1 MTTRTSAPDTDGGT
15 AAAEETVAIL
25 AAGTGRWLGL
35 HAGRLDS
42 PAGRAE
48 LPVTPR
54 VKALLQLALLC
65 RCWQKAAP
73 DDNALEP
80 VLAVVEHA
88 WRRPDFPHLL
98 AHSPDSARPFGL
110 IWAALAPAGS
120 VTDARRGVLD
130 RLSADGYLTPRRKSP
145 YLHLG
150 TRFYAELAGLGHE
163 LAPYGE
169 LYACSML
176 ARAEDVPVAE
186 LDVCQV
192 TDTVF
197 YLSDYGF
204 RDTCLDAED
213 RERALRVVER
223 LTEHCVREDAWEYAA
238 KLLLAQHC
246 LGSDPLRTPSG
257 TAALGM
263 LAGARSPDGSLPG
276 KTARGQAPGSAP
288 PQQYFRWAYQPTLVT
303 ALTTLLLAYGRRPH
317 PVPTTA
323 PPTARRTR

>member
-1 MTTRTSAPDTDGGT
+1 MTTRTSDPDAGGGT

-25 AAGTGRWLGL
+25 SEGTGRWLGL

-65 RCWQKAAP
+65 RCWRKAAP
-73 DDNALEP
+73 DDLALAP
-80 VLAVVEHA
+80 VLAVVERA
-88 WRRPDFPHLL
+88 WRRPDFPRLL
-98 AHSPDSARPFGL
+98 THSPDSARPFGL
-110 IWAALAPAGS
+110 IWAALAPTGAD
-120 VTDARRGVLD
+120 TDVRRGVLD
-130 RLSADGYLTPRRKSP
+130 RLAADGYLTPHRKSP

-150 TRFYAELAGLGHE
+150 TRFYAELAGIGHE
-163 LAPYGE
+163 LASYEE

-176 ARAEDVPVAE
+176 ARADGMPVAE
-186 LDVCQV
+186 LDVCEV

-204 RDTCLDAED
+204 RDTGLDAEA

-223 LTEHCVREDAWEYAA
+223 LTDHCVREDAWEYAA
-238 KLLLAQHC
+238 KLLLARHC

-263 LAGARSPDGSLPG
+263 LAGVRTPDGSIPG
-276 KTARGQAPGSAP
+276 KTARRRAPASAA

-303 ALTTLLLAYGRRPH
+303 ALTTLLLTNGRRPH
-317 PVPTTA
+317 PMPTTA

>member
-1 MTTRTSAPDTDGGT
+1 MTTRTSAPDTSGGT

-25 AAGTGRWLGL
+25 STGTRRWLGL

-65 RCWQKAAP
+65 RCWRKATP
-73 DDNALEP
+73 DDPALEP
-80 VLAVVEHA
+80 VRAVVEHA
-88 WRRPDFPHLL
+88 WRQPDFPRLL
-98 AHSPDSARPFGL
+98 AHSPGSARPFAL
-110 IWAALAPAGS
+110 VWAALAPDAAATG
-120 VTDARRGVLD
+120 ARREVLE
-130 RLSADGYLTPRRKSP
+130 RLAADGYLTPRRKSP

-163 LAPYGE
+163 LASYEE
-169 LYACSML
+169 LYADSVL
-176 ARAEDVPVAE
+176 ARADGVPAAE

-204 RDTCLDAED
+204 RATGLDTRA
-213 RERALRVVER
+213 RQRALRVVER
-223 LTEHCVREDAWEYAA
+223 LTDHCVREDAWEYAA

-263 LAGARSPDGSLPG
+263 LAGAASPDGSIPG
-276 KTARGQAPGSAP
+276 KTARGRAPASAT
-288 PQQYFRWAYQPTLVT
+288 PQVYFRWAYQPTLVT
-303 ALTTLLLAYGRRPH
+303 ALTTLLLTADRRPH

-323 PPTARRTR
+323 SPTARRTR

>member
-1 MTTRTSAPDTDGGT
+1 MTTRTSAPDTNNG
-15 AAAEETVAIL
+15 AAVAERTLAIL
-25 AAGTGRWLGL
+25 STDTGRWLGL

-73 DDNALEP
+73 DDIALEP

-88 WRRPDFPHLL
+88 WRRPDFPRLL

-110 IWAALAPAGS
+110 IWAALAPTGAA
-120 VTDARRGVLD
+120 TDARRDLLG

-150 TRFYAELAGLGHE
+150 TRFYADLAGLGHE
-163 LAPYGE
+163 LASYE
-169 LYACSML
+169 KLYANSML
-176 ARAEDVPVAE
+176 ARADGVPVTE

-197 YLSDYGF
+197 HLSDYGF
-204 RDTCLDAED
+204 RDTGLNTEA

-223 LTEHCVREDAWEYAA
+223 LTDHCVGENAWEYAA

-257 TAALGM
+257 TAALAM
-263 LAGARSPDGSLPG
+263 LAGARSPDGSIPG
-276 KTARGQAPGSAP
+276 KTARGRAPASAG

-303 ALTTLLLAYGRRPH
+303 ALTTLLLVNGRHPQ

>member
-15 AAAEETVAIL
+15 AASEDAVAIL
-25 AAGTGRWLGL
+25 SAGTGRWLGL

-65 RCWQKAAP
+65 RCWHRAAP
-73 DDNALEP
+73 DDIALKP

-88 WRRPDFPHLL
+88 WRQPDFPRLI

-110 IWAALAPAGS
+110 IWAALAPAGA
-120 VTDARRGVLD
+120 VTDARRGMLD
-130 RLSADGYLTPRRKSP
+130 RLSADGYLKPRRKSP

-150 TRFYAELAGLGHE
+150 TRFYAELAGVGHE
-163 LAPYGE
+163 MASYEE
-169 LYACSML
+169 LYARSSL
-176 ARAEDVPVAE
+176 ARAHDLPVTE
-186 LDVCQV
+186 LDVCEV

-204 RDTCLDAED
+204 RDIGLVAEA

-223 LTEHCVREDAWEYAA
+223 LTDHCVREGAWEYAA

-246 LGSDPLRTPSG
+246 LGSDPLRTPRG
-257 TAALGM
+257 AAALGM
-263 LAGARSPDGSLPG
+263 LTEVRSPDGSLPG
-276 KTARGQAPGSAP
+276 KTARGRAPASAT

-303 ALTTLLLAYGRRPH
+303 ALTTLLLAHRHHPH

>member
-1 MTTRTSAPDTDGGT
+1 MTTRTSGPDADCGT
-15 AAAEETVAIL
+15 TAAEETVAAL

-54 VKALLQLALLC
+54 VKALLQLALLS
-65 RCWQKAAP
+65 RCWRKAAP
-73 DDNALEP
+73 DDPALEP
-80 VLAVVEHA
+80 VLAVVEQA
-88 WRRPDFPHLL
+88 WQRPDFPRLI

-110 IWAALAPAGS
+110 IWAALAPAGA
-120 VTDARRGVLD
+120 VTDARRGMLD
-130 RLSADGYLTPRRKSP
+130 RLSADGYLKPRRKSP

-163 LAPYGE
+163 LASYEE
-169 LYACSML
+169 LYARSML
-176 ARAEDVPVAE
+176 ARADGMPVAE
-186 LDVCQV
+186 LDVCEV

-204 RDTCLDAED
+204 RDTGLDAEA

-223 LTEHCVREDAWEYAA
+223 LTGHCVREGAWEYAA
-238 KLLLAQHC
+238 KLLLARHC

-263 LAGARSPDGSLPG
+263 LAEARSPDGSIPG
-276 KTARGQAPGSAP
+276 KTSRGRAPASAA

-303 ALTTLLLAYGRRPH
+303 ALTTQLLTNGRRPH

>member
-1 MTTRTSAPDTDGGT
+1 MTTRTSGPDADGGT
-15 AAAEETVAIL
+15 TAAGETVATL

-65 RCWQKAAP
+65 RCWRKAAP
-73 DDNALEP
+73 DDLALEP

-88 WRRPDFPHLL
+88 WRRPDFPRLL

-110 IWAALAPAGS
+110 IWAALAPAGA

-130 RLSADGYLTPRRKSP
+130 RLSADGYLMPRRKSP

-150 TRFYAELAGLGHE
+150 TRFYAELAGVGHE
-163 LAPYGE
+163 LASYEE

-176 ARAEDVPVAE
+176 ARADRVPVAE

-204 RDTCLDAED
+204 RDTGLDAEA

-223 LTEHCVREDAWEYAA
+223 LTDHCVREGAWEYAA
-238 KLLLAQHC
+238 KLLLARHC

-263 LAGARSPDGSLPG
+263 LAGARSPDGSIPG
-276 KTARGQAPGSAP
+276 KTARGRAPASAA

-303 ALTTLLLAYGRRPH
+303 ALTTLLLTNGRHPH

>member
-15 AAAEETVAIL
+15 VAAEETVAIL
-25 AAGTGRWLGL
+25 ASGTGRWLGL

-54 VKALLQLALLC
+54 VKALLQLALLR

-73 DDNALEP
+73 DDTALEP
-80 VLAVVEHA
+80 VHAVVEHA
-88 WRRPDFPHLL
+88 WRRPDFPDLL

-110 IWAALAPAGS
+110 IWAALAPAGA
-120 VTDARRGVLD
+120 VTDAHRGMLD
-130 RLSADGYLTPRRKSP
+130 RLSAGGYLMPRRKSP

-150 TRFYAELAGLGHE
+150 TRFYAELAGVDHE
-163 LAPYGE
+163 LASYEE

-176 ARAEDVPVAE
+176 ARAEGVPVAD

-204 RDTCLDAED
+204 RDTGLDAEA
-213 RERALRVVER
+213 RERALRVVKR
-223 LTEHCVREDAWEYAA
+223 LTDHCVREDAWEYAA

-263 LAGARSPDGSLPG
+263 LAGARSPDGSIPG
-276 KTARGQAPGSAP
+276 KTARGRAPASAT
-288 PQQYFRWAYQPTLVT
+288 PQRYFRWAYQPTLVT
-303 ALTTLLLAYGRRPH
+303 ALTTLLLADGHR

>member
-1 MTTRTSAPDTDGGT
+1 MTTRTSAPDTGGGT
-15 AAAEETVAIL
+15 TAAEETLAIL
-25 AAGTGRWLGL
+25 SSGARRWLGL

-42 PAGRAE
+42 PSGRAE

-65 RCWQKAAP
+65 RCWRRAAP
-73 DDNALEP
+73 DDLALKP
-80 VLAVVEHA
+80 VLAVVENA
-88 WRRPDFPHLL
+88 WRQPEFPRLL
-98 AHSPDSARPFGL
+98 AHSAGSARPFGL
-110 IWAALAPAGS
+110 VWAALAPVGS
-120 VTDARRGVLD
+120 PADARREVLE

-150 TRFYAELAGLGHE
+150 TRFYAELAGVGHE
-163 LAPYGE
+163 LASYEE
-169 LYACSML
+169 LYACSAL
-176 ARAEDVPVAE
+176 AGADGVPVAE

-204 RDTCLDAED
+204 RDTGLDAEA

-223 LTEHCVREDAWEYAA
+223 LTDHCVREEAWEYAA
-238 KLLLAQHC
+238 KLMLAQHC

-257 TAALGM
+257 VAALGM
-263 LAGARSPDGSLPG
+263 LAGAGAPDGSIPG
-276 KTARGQAPGSAP
+276 KTARGRAPASAA

-303 ALTTLLLAYGRRPH
+303 ALTALLLTADRRPQ
-317 PVPTTA
+317 PVPTTDS
-323 PPTARRTR
+323 PTARRTR